1 MKKGFTMIELIFVIV
16 ILGILASVAIPRL
29 ASTRADAEISAAV
42 ANLRTLL
49 SDASGYYVVK
59 GQFGTAP
66 YKEFTNV
73 PLKGTDGKAIASTVT
88 AVNNGANAYLGV
100 ADADDCIGINFVEK
114 NGNAPAHI
122 KFTKKSGA
130 TGVCAQVLD
139 VDSVKAYVDNT
150 IKVPG
155 GTDIANAMAIGSNTA
170 VYDLNTTN

>member
-1 MKKGFTMIELIFVIV
+1 MSC

-59 GQFGTAP
+59 GEFGTAP

-73 PLKGTDGKAIASTVT
+73 PLRDSNGNTLTTTV
-88 AVNNGANAYLGV
+88 AVAATANAYLPAGDV
-100 ADADDCIGINFVEK
+100 KNCIGINFVEK
-114 NGNAPAHI
+114 NLTTKAPAHI
-122 KFTKKSGA
+122 KFTKGST

-139 VDSVKAYVDNT
+139 APAVKSYVDNSISYTDTAGAAKT
-150 IKVPG
+150 I
-155 GTDIANAMAIGSNTA
+155 TNAMAIGSNTS
-170 VYDLNTTN
+170 VYDTLKEIEQNQPTN